1 MLEFFLWFLG
11 VLLVAIVTLSFLGK
25 WASGVIQ
32 RHIQERM
39 EALDAIVNSGR
50 VPDNW
55 LKPYRKRAVGLLA
68 QGHDQARLERLG
80 RKAQKHCLRQVD
92 GLIKDLKDGSF
103 TQDPKTR
110 EFLLRELQRRRRLWE
125 RAEWSSLLVELARQ
139 QGQDT
144 AGEE

>member
-1 MLEFFLWFLG
+1 MIEFILWFLG

-32 RHIQERM
+32 RHIEERVA
-39 EALDAIVNSGR
+39 ALDAIVNSGR
-50 VPDNW
+50 VPDSW
-55 LKPYRKRAVGLLA
+55 LKSYREKAAKLLA
-68 QGHDQARLERLG
+68 RGQDQARLERLG
-80 RKAQKHCLRQVD
+80 RQAQKYCLRQVD

-139 QGQDT
+139 ESQET